1 MWVET
6 KLCVKVFGG
15 LDQLTRVL
23 NIARRGK
30 VVYRGMEA
38 KFEDEH
44 AVACMELE
52 GRAEE
57 VEWVMKK
64 MSALPEVLSVEPRPR
79 RVEFEDP
86 LTEVVLP

>member
-30 VVYRGMEA
+30 VNYRGLEA
-38 KFEDEH
+38 KFENRY

-64 MSALPEVLSVEPRPR
+64 MAALPEVLSVEPSPMK
-79 RVEFEDP
+79 VDFEDP